1 MNRRNK
7 RTSSSQYKYF
17 LDTMEANPRL
27 AANTMSRANYTKK
40 WKEMGV
46 ELNKCQLGPKLSA
59 EEWRKVSAVQYLEF
73 LPTNPSN
80 LRQRLNDW
88 KNSTRSKYRRCVVTG
103 DRGSMSAL
111 ENRCMRIFF
120 VGDTTSREP
129 AAYDD
134 FSDYDEE
141 EQEEEFLDDEHHAQ
155 YQEPEASEGH
165 PAVVLINGVDQS
177 SAKRIRLQNPQSV
190 IYEVEHLLPNTTSEK
205 EEPVTSFAKEIQV
218 QINRLSKIQEASL
231 DFKIARFKYKNP
243 GFEYN
248 LHI

>member
-59 EEWRKVSAVQYLEF
+59 EEWRK
-73 LPTNPSN
+73 
-80 LRQRLNDW
+80 RLNDW

-129 AAYDD
+129 AAYDE

-177 SAKRIRLQNPQSV
+177 SAQRIRLQNPQSV